1 MVVRTTG
8 CIINSTR
15 KVCHTWDMRV
25 SHSNAQTQVGY
36 IFIFIGWWCHIW
48 VCRLST
54 VCKQTSTKV
63 YTATSPIRPS
73 VYNGHFFG
81 WTVYTFPLV
90 STSLQWPLSSVPKV
104 DVVERFNCTFKTHL
118 FFLQSAF
125 EFLLPCE
132 KPTINSVL
140 FWWWIKGCFQLC
152 TLICPWIGV

>member
-15 KVCHTWDMRV
+15 EVCHTWDMRV

-54 VCKQTSTKV
+54 VYRQTSTKV

-73 VYNGHFFG
+73 LYNGHFFG

-132 KPTINSVL
+132 NPTINSVL
-140 FWWWIKGCFQLC
+140 FWWWIQGSQ
-152 TLICPWIGV
+152 